1 MSKNHDMMPIYR
13 DVYMPI
19 TEKQVH
25 IRKIGGRRYHAFI
38 NTYGDLP
45 GLVFTPN
52 GIQEVVNPRGRA
64 YAARRRLKH
73 RKGAFIKAKNA
84 PI

>member
-1 MSKNHDMMPIYR
+1 MSKDQSSFPIYR
-13 DVYMPI
+13 DVAVPI
-19 TEKQVH
+19 REKQVH
-25 IRKIGGRRYHAFI
+25 IRKIGGRRYHSFI
-38 NTYGDLP
+38 DTYGDLP
-45 GLVFTPN
+45 GAVFTEN

-84 PI
+84 SI